1 MEHLTPELR
10 ERIISKATE
19 HIRKEETDKILWNQ
33 VCEGFINSEKQICKL
48 VYKGKTLKEM
58 CDLLNKSE
66 SNITSQ
72 RSHIR
77 KKLNMDRKD
86 DLRQVLEA
94 RISQIRETSPIS

>member
-1 MEHLTPELR
+1 
-10 ERIISKATE
+10 
-19 HIRKEETDKILWNQ
+19 
-33 VCEGFINSEKQICKL
+33 
-48 VYKGKTLKEM
+48 M

-94 RISQIRETSPIS
+94 RIFQIRETSPIS

>member
-1 MEHLTPELR
+1 M
-10 ERIISKATE
+10 
-19 HIRKEETDKILWNQ
+19 
-33 VCEGFINSEKQICKL
+33 
-48 VYKGKTLKEM
+48 VYEGKTLKEM